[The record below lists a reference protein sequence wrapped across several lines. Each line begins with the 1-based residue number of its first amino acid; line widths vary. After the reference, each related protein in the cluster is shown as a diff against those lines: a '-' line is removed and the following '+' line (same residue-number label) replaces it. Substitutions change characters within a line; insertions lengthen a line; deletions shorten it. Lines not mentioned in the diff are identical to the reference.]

1 MQCGSTFAA
10 LVFSSLVLV
19 ACVTTPSS
27 PPGAAEVRSKLS
39 ALQNDPNLAGRAQ
52 VELQDAEEAVRLA
65 EQPVPAAEA
74 PLGEHRVYLAD
85 RKVEIARAKAT
96 TRYAEDQRAQ
106 FAEERGEARLA
117 ARSLEADQARYDADR
132 ARADADRARGDASRA
147 RAAADD
153 ARTVEAKASA
163 DAALRAAELQRQI
176 DVLEAEATERGLV
189 LTLGD
194 VLFATGNAELQSGAR
209 NRLDKLV
216 NFLNEYP
223 ERRVLIEGHTDSVG
237 NSAYNQGLSHRRAK
251 SVSNYLTEQGIAW
264 QRLSASGMGM
274 DRPIASN
281 DTAAGRQQNRRVEII
296 IENEP
301 LVSSGKSD

>member
-132 ARADADRARGDASRA
+132 ARADAVRARGDASRA

-153 ARTVEAKASA
+153 ARTAEAKASA
-163 DAALRAAELQRQI
+163 DATLRAAELQRQI
-176 DVLEAEATERGLV
+176 DVLEAEATDRGLV

-216 NFLNEYP
+216 NFLNEYS

-237 NSAYNQGLSHRRAK
+237 GAVYNQTLSHRRAK
-251 SVSNYLTEQGIAW
+251 SVSDYLKEHGIAW